1 MLEGKFVDTKNV
13 AYDYDVTA
21 NFTWDFRSLVDIK
34 KKKRIHRRYYRPNA
48 KTFLK
53 QRSVG
58 MWNTMKE
65 AGRTVDNSKL
75 LTNYKLYVYHEDKT
89 INQTGAAVPNER
101 GIKEEV
107 RVTED

>member
-1 MLEGKFVDTKNV
+1 
-13 AYDYDVTA
+13 
-21 NFTWDFRSLVDIK
+21 
-34 KKKRIHRRYYRPNA
+34 
-48 KTFLK
+48 
-53 QRSVG
+53 